1 MPKLETHPP
10 VRPAGTYGKIANGVL
25 DAFSTAFELVTCG
38 RDGQIWIWSTNG
50 SPKASFSIHGDANT
64 PTQKRS
70 VPVVPLRV
78 PSSPTVTNSS
88 LQVTPPVNFIG
99 RMFDSCLLI

>member
-38 RDGQIWIWSTNG
+38 RDGQIWIWSTDG

-70 VPVVPLRV
+70 VPVVPLRSV
-78 PSSPTVTNSS
+78 FANGNQQF
-88 LQVTPPVNFIG
+88 LAG
-99 RMFDSCLLI
+99 DSAGQLHWQDVR

>member
-38 RDGQIWIWSTNG
+38 RDDQIRIWSADGT
-50 SPKASFSIHGDANT
+50 PRTSFALNKELSS
-64 PTQKRS
+64 QLSKRS
-70 VPVVPLRV
+70 VRVVPLR
-78 PSSPTVTNSS
+78 TTF
-88 LQVTPPVNFIG
+88 VNANKQILAG
-99 RMFDSCLLI
+99 DSAGQLYWWDVR